1 MRRMRLVGSAVAAV
15 LVLGALLASSAAG
28 EGWVAAPELKA
39 KGTTLEWTAVPGATL
54 YQVFWWTKAYPY
66 NPQKKQVTGLSFTP
80 PVEAGETVRY
90 VVKSVTPKSYLSNT
104 IFISYHLFKFKAES
118 YPVTIRARQL
128 NDQGLQLPG
137 TVFVCKKLTAEGK
150 STSESET
157 LEVHPEYTE
166 CETTDYGPALKVTVS
181 TEGCNYVLHVFPSEW
196 GLGYK
201 EPAGSGS
208 LSLDI
213 LCAAGKE
220 IVVHV
225 ERLEGCEVKV
235 PSQNNLKALEYVNE
249 GAGSGR
255 KVKVNASL
263 TGMKWSATGG
273 CGLKENSGSNGEY
286 REGRFNRELTE
297 LGSGPASA
305 IFEGFTGTNAADG
318 VFVG

>member
-1 MRRMRLVGSAVAAV
+1 MRRVRLVGSPVAAV

-54 YQVFWWTKAYPY
+54 YQVFWWTTKAYPY

-80 PVEAGETVRY
+80 PVETGETVRY
-90 VVKSVTPKSYLSNT
+90 VVKSVTPKSHLSNT
-104 IFISYHLFKFKAES
+104 IFISYHLGQFKAES

-150 STSESET
+150 STSESEM

-166 CETTDYGPALKVTVS
+166 CETTSYGPTLKVTVS
-181 TEGCNYVLHVFPSEW
+181 TEGCNYVFHLFPSEW
-196 GLGYK
+196 GLGNK

-208 LSLDI
+208 LSSDI

-220 IVVHV
+220 IVMHV
-225 ERLEGCEVKV
+225 
-235 PSQNNLKALEYVNE
+235 KAPAR
-249 GAGSGR
+249 AGKS
-255 KVKVNASL
+255 KS
-263 TGMKWSATGG
+263 TPT
-273 CGLKENSGSNGEY
+273 
-286 REGRFNRELTE
+286 
-297 LGSGPASA
+297 
-305 IFEGFTGTNAADG
+305 
-318 VFVG
+318 